1 MEALLPLIIQ
11 LVAGL
16 IGGNAAG
23 SALKEK
29 SLGTTGNS
37 IAGGI
42 GGIVLGQILQA
53 IMGGGVGDAGAAM
66 SGMDLGKIVTDIV
79 GGGAGGAILTA
90 IVGMIKNQGSRVR

>member
-1 MEALLPLIIQ
+1 METLLPLIIQ
-11 LVAGL
+11 VVAGL

-42 GGIVLGQILQA
+42 GGLILGQILQA
-53 IMGGGVGDAGAAM
+53 VMGGGVADPTAAAA
-66 SGMDLGKIVTDIV
+66 GMDIGKIVTDLI

-90 IVGMIKNQGSRVR
+90 IVGMLKNQASGAR